1 MNIFSNKKK
10 FSFKC
15 QGSSNC
21 CVSRGNYGFVYLSNV
36 DLNRLSKFF
45 KIKKNEFIKR
55 YCDLTNNFLHLKEV
69 RKNGDCIFLHNKKC
83 SIYTAR
89 PIQCRTWPF
98 WNENMNAK
106 TWNND
111 ISINCPGIGK
121 GRKIKYNKIKKFLE
135 EDNKNDKSILK
146 NRIIHQ
152 K

>member
-98 WNENMNAK
+98 WNDNMNAK
-106 TWNND
+106 KWNSE
-111 ISINCPGIGK
+111 IAKFCPGIGK
-121 GRKIKYNKIKKFLE
+121 GKEIKKNEIKKKL
-135 EDNKNDKSILK
+135 DLDKKNEKEIVEFKIL
-146 NRIIHQ
+146 Q